1 MTTWWNAF
9 WNPKFGG
16 HQEVSPMLPTFMTF
30 MQIFWT
36 LGLIH
41 YGFMLDGAPHQIRT
55 WHKVGAICATAIGS
69 RLVYYSPGSIAWVLF
84 AAKVPGLIE
93 SLLTVNHARG
103 IYYTKWSVYIAV
115 FGTVFNS
122 VMRFIVEPV
131 LLWNVVNGSIALATP
146 LDIVFGAGS
155 VGLLGI
161 HWVFSIRAVKGL
173 PKLLSKFN
181 AVQQKA
187 SKNN

>member
-1 MTTWWNAF
+1 
-9 WNPKFGG
+9 
-16 HQEVSPMLPTFMTF
+16 
-30 MQIFWT
+30 
-36 LGLIH
+36 
-41 YGFMLDGAPHQIRT
+41 
-55 WHKVGAICATAIGS
+55 
-69 RLVYYSPGSIAWVLF
+69 
-84 AAKVPGLIE
+84 
-93 SLLTVNHARG
+93 
-103 IYYTKWSVYIAV
+103 
-115 FGTVFNS
+115 
-122 VMRFIVEPV
+122 MRFIVEPV